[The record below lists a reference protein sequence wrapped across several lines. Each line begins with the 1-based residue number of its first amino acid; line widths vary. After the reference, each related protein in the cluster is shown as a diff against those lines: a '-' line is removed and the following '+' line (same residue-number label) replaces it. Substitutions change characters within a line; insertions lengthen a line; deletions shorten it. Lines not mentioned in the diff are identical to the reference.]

1 MRTVTRSAGL
11 VSARCSQSPKSDR
24 VNRNTTNFATVDNTM
39 MDRPTQVQSSL
50 TMTLAKILSRQINS
64 STPPSAAL
72 PWSAGVFAKVL
83 EEERKADKLRKTFVF
98 SERQGKIVRAWEPVE
113 KELWLERFGGPGKA
127 AEKVAGN
134 GLIVLRDVGADGKG
148 YLRVLI

>member
-1 MRTVTRSAGL
+1 
-11 VSARCSQSPKSDR
+11 
-24 VNRNTTNFATVDNTM
+24 M

-83 EEERKADKLRKTFVF
+83 EEERRVDKLCKTFVF
-98 SERQGKIVRAWEPVE
+98 SERQGKIVRAWEPME
-113 KELWLERFGGPGKA
+113 KELWLERFGGPGKT